1 MTTSGSRTE
10 PQRPGAPP
18 PPTEAPLVIAAVE
31 TVEVTLE
38 ANPELAVH
46 GARGSHTTSSFTFIR
61 ITAKLGISGYGEV
74 SATPRW
80 SGEDAVTARHFIRDL
95 VRPLLV
101 GRPLVSVPETTRLVD
116 QTFAGNPFTKAGIN
130 MALWDLV
137 GRASGRRVVEL
148 LGGPYRELVP
158 VKMSLS
164 GDSDALERCYSAI
177 YRRGFRSFKVKV
189 GIGVDCDVARFH
201 LARELAGPGAFL
213 GADANGGWSRMDAA
227 RAIPLLAEMGCRF
240 IEQPVGADD
249 VDGLASLRRRGLPV
263 LADESVFSLGDLAR
277 VIRSDA
283 ADAVSVYVGKVGALE
298 DAVFALKMLALF
310 GIDGLIGSNGEMG
323 LGAAAQVHVACAAA
337 QLSEIP
343 SDIIGHHYYD
353 RDTLAQ
359 PINIDGVFAHLPDGP
374 GLGVQPMPEIERQ
387 FA

>member
-1 MTTSGSRTE
+1 MTTSGFRTKAS
-10 PQRPGAPP
+10 PPGRTMAMTQP
-18 PPTEAPLVIAAVE
+18 PLVIAAVE
-31 TVEVTLE
+31 TAEVTLE

-61 ITAKLGISGYGEV
+61 VTAESGVSGYGEV

-101 GRPLVSVPETTRLVD
+101 GRPVASVPAITLLVD

-137 GRASGRRVVEL
+137 GRATGRRVVEL
-148 LGGPYRELVP
+148 LGGPYRDRVP

-164 GDSDALERCYSAI
+164 GDGETLERCYDAI
-177 YRRGFRSFKVKV
+177 HRRGFRSFKVKV
-189 GIGVDCDVARFH
+189 GIKVDGDLARFR
-201 LARELAGPGAFL
+201 LARELAGPEVFL

-227 RAIPLLAEMGCRF
+227 QAIPRLADMGCRF
-240 IEQPVGADD
+240 IEQPVVADD
-249 VDGLASLRRRGLPV
+249 VDGLASLRRYGLPV

-298 DAVFALKMLALF
+298 DAVAALKMLALF
-310 GIDGLIGSNGEMG
+310 GVDGLIGSNGEMG
-323 LGAAAQVHVACAAA
+323 LGAAAQVHVACASP
-337 QLSEIP
+337 QLSGIP

-353 RDTLAQ
+353 RETLAQ
-359 PINIDGVFAHLPDGP
+359 PVDIDGLFAHLPSSA
-374 GLGVQPMPEIERQ
+374 GLGVEPMDEIERE